1 MTSNRILAGLRLL
14 AVTLLAA
21 AGLLAN
27 AAPAAKWTIV
37 ELGALGSRGSIPLA
51 INDRG
56 DVAGYSAATVPGLG
70 FEPFHG
76 FLWQNGALHDLGPD
90 LGDPPGSAFS
100 SIRALNDR
108 GTLAGQRPEGAAL
121 WKDGAWSL
129 LPFSGWVE
137 DINKSDVVVGCYW
150 TGSAARAFSY
160 RDGVLHE
167 LGTLGG
173 NDSTAV
179 AVNDKGT
186 VAGTSRMPDG
196 TTLHAFTWQA
206 GVMKDLGA
214 LNGTASMASDINSR
228 GVVVGD
234 SFETDGT
241 AVAFIHD
248 GAGPMRQLL
257 DLQGNHH
264 ALAINGRGAVVGV
277 TDTNSFLYEDGVLTL
292 LESIPE
298 VRAAGWTRLFV
309 TDIND
314 RGWITGWGWKPDGP
328 IDGLGFVLLPR

>member
-1 MTSNRILAGLRLL
+1 MNAFGPVRALL
-14 AVTLLAA
+14 ALLCSMMLLQVPAA
-21 AGLLAN
+21 L

-51 INDRG
+51 INNRG

-70 FEPFHG
+70 FEPFHA
-76 FLWQNGALHDLGPD
+76 FLWQNGVLQDLGRD
-90 LGDPPGSAFS
+90 LGNPAGSAFS

-108 GTLAGQRPEGAAL
+108 GTLAGQHPEGAAV
-121 WKDGAWSL
+121 WKDGAWSV
-129 LPFSGWVE
+129 LPFDGWVE
-137 DINKSDVVVGCYW
+137 DINKSDIVVGIYW
-150 TGSAARAFSY
+150 TGSAAHAFSY
-160 RDGVLHE
+160 RDGVLHD

-173 NDSTAV
+173 DDSTAV
-179 AVNDKGT
+179 AVNDRGII
-186 VAGTSRMPDG
+186 AGTSRMADG
-196 TTLHAFTWQA
+196 LTLHAFTWRA
-206 GVMKDLGA
+206 GVMQDLGA
-214 LNGTASMASDINSR
+214 LNGTSSTASDINSH

-234 SFETDGT
+234 SFADGT

-248 GAGPMRQLL
+248 GAGPMRRLL
-257 DLQGNHH
+257 DLDVPHH
-264 ALAINGRGAVVGV
+264 PVAINDRGAVIGV

-298 VRAAGWTRLFV
+298 VKAAGWTRLYV

-328 IDGLGFVLLPR
+328 VDGVGFVLMPR

>member
-1 MTSNRILAGLRLL
+1 MTAKRIFIAARLL
-14 AVTLLAA
+14 AVAWLAA
-21 AGLLAN
+21 AALSAN

-51 INDRG
+51 INNRG
-56 DVAGYSAATVPGLG
+56 DVAGYSAATVPGLP
-70 FEPFHG
+70 FEPFHA
-76 FLWQNGALHDLGPD
+76 FLWQNGVLQDLGTG
-90 LGDPPGSAFS
+90 LGDPAGSASS

-108 GTLAGQRPEGAAL
+108 GTLAGQHPGGAAL

-129 LPFSGWVE
+129 LPFGGWIE
-137 DINKSDVVVGCYW
+137 DINKSDVVVGTYW
-150 TGSAARAFSY
+150 TGSAAHAFSY
-160 RDGVLHE
+160 RDGVLHD

-179 AVNDKGT
+179 AVNDPGT
-186 VAGTSRMPDG
+186 IAGTSRMADG
-196 TTLHAFTWQA
+196 LTLHAFTWRA

-214 LNGTASMASDINSR
+214 LNGTSSMASDMNSH

-234 SFETDGT
+234 SFDADGT

-248 GAGPMRQLL
+248 GAGPMRRLL
-257 DLQGNHH
+257 DLQGSHH
-264 ALAINGRGAVVGV
+264 ALAINDGGAVIGV
-277 TDTNSFLYEDGVLTL
+277 TDANSFLFEDGVLTL
-292 LESIPE
+292 LESIPA

-314 RGWITGWGWKPDGP
+314 RGWITGWGWKPGGP
-328 IDGLGFVLLPR
+328 IDGLGFLLIPR